1 MYDFVGRKFL
11 SVTLGTFTGRDV
23 ISTNFLLWW
32 TINLG
37 LLALI
42 CISRGC
48 CRDFKSD
55 STTRRQ
61 RERRLKS
68 EFAFFCSLSQLF
80 LPTYFVKCR
89 RTLLELNSLGLYPST
104 ERAIKFRPSLLTS
117 SIKLEIRHCY
127 VVVVQKRAKKC
138 TKSVMHVQSCC
149 FAFETYCFFLRSRC
163 CLRRW
168 ILKSLITNTFWHSFF
183 LTNSSRNCK
192 LRTGDAF
199 CWYVVRK
206 TSLCSPW
213 ITVSSK
219 ITMSAIASYMDY
231 IHIV

>member
-1 MYDFVGRKFL
+1 MYDFVGRKFM
-11 SVTLGTFTGRDV
+11 SVTLGAFTGRDV

-68 EFAFFCSLSQLF
+68 EFVFFCSLSQLF

-89 RTLLELNSLGLYPST
+89 RTLLELNSLGPYPST
-104 ERAIKFRPSLLTS
+104 EREIKFRRSLLTS

-138 TKSVMHVQSCC
+138 TKKRDARAKLLFC
-149 FAFETYCFFLRSRC
+149 FWNLLFFFTFSLLSAS
-163 CLRRW
+163 LD
-168 ILKSLITNTFWHSFF
+168 LKVPN
-183 LTNSSRNCK
+183 N
-192 LRTGDAF
+192 
-199 CWYVVRK
+199 
-206 TSLCSPW
+206 
-213 ITVSSK
+213 
-219 ITMSAIASYMDY
+219 
-231 IHIV
+231 

>member
-1 MYDFVGRKFL
+1 MYDFVGRKFM

-68 EFAFFCSLSQLF
+68 EFAFFCSLSQLL

-89 RTLLELNSLGLYPST
+89 RTLLELNSLGPYPST
-104 ERAIKFRPSLLTS
+104 EREIKFRRSLLTS

-138 TKSVMHVQSCC
+138 TKKRD
-149 FAFETYCFFLRSRC
+149 ARA
-163 CLRRW
+163 
-168 ILKSLITNTFWHSFF
+168 
-183 LTNSSRNCK
+183 K
-192 LRTGDAF
+192 LLF
-199 CWYVVRK
+199 C
-206 TSLCSPW
+206 
-213 ITVSSK
+213 
-219 ITMSAIASYMDY
+219 
-231 IHIV
+231 

>member
-1 MYDFVGRKFL
+1 MYDFVGRKFM

-89 RTLLELNSLGLYPST
+89 RTLLELNSLGPYPST
-104 ERAIKFRPSLLTS
+104 EREIKFRRSLLTS

-138 TKSVMHVQSCC
+138 TKKREARAKLLFC
-149 FAFETYCFFLRSRC
+149 FWNLLLFLRSRC
-163 CLRRW
+163 RLRRW

-183 LTNSSRNCK
+183 LTHSSRNCK

-219 ITMSAIASYMDY
+219 ITMSTIASYMDY